1 MSVLIIRSAVDD
13 MLNNINAS
21 PLLKK
26 WANKDLVDFVMST
39 QNNNDIDYDSVF
51 EFCETVIDMLA
62 LLESMGADL
71 TEQLDRDV
79 LIIIDDLY
87 NNIDALIDVYQEHK

>member
-1 MSVLIIRSAVDD
+1 MSVQIIRSAVDD
-13 MLNNINAS
+13 MLSGVNAS

-26 WANKDLVDFVMST
+26 WANEDLVDFVMTT
-39 QNNNDIDYDSVF
+39 QNDNDIDYDSVF